1 MVTRSGVGRA
11 EKLRLDKIDKE
22 NDELADETAI
32 ILPHE
37 PRMKICV
44 LGSCSKMVVT
54 AATRKRHGRAAR

>member
-1 MVTRSGVGRA
+1 MVVTRSGVGSKKFR
-11 EKLRLDKIDKE
+11 IDKE
-22 NDELADETAI
+22 KELADDMAI

>member
-1 MVTRSGVGRA
+1 MVTRSAVGS
-11 EKLRLDKIDKE
+11 KKMLDKIDKE
-22 NDELADETAI
+22 KELADDTAI

>member
-1 MVTRSGVGRA
+1 MVTRSGVGSK
-11 EKLRLDKIDKE
+11 KLRLDKIDKE
-22 NDELADETAI
+22 NDELADDTAI